1 MNRVVIDL
9 HKLQHNIDTV
19 NGWMERHGAS
29 WTLVTKVLCGHHDT
43 LRALQAIGVRSIG
56 DSRLTNIRA
65 IDRVYDNQENWYL
78 RLPHFSA
85 IPEIVE
91 RCEVSLNSEID
102 IIEAIN
108 LEARRQGRM
117 HRIIIMIE
125 LGDLREGILPGSL
138 VEFYEHV
145 FSLSNIEVLG
155 IGSNLGCLSGAVPS
169 VEQMMQLALYREL
182 LELKFKHPLP
192 MISAGSSAWLPMLPE
207 GRVPKEMNHFRIGE
221 SVFLGT
227 DLISG
232 GCLPDL
238 HDDAITLEGEIVEIK
253 EKGLIPL
260 VETHDSLSSFEYSDD
275 NEFTPGQR
283 GYRALLSVG
292 ALDTDIGGLRP
303 VDPGHR
309 VIGGSSDL
317 VVVYV
322 GDDDAGLRLGDSIRF
337 RLSYGALLKLMHSH
351 YIDKVVTPGIEQ
363 YSAGLDSAQQVD
375 VPRVIDME
383 DIATQP

>member
-1 MNRVVIDL
+1 MNRVRIDL
-9 HKLQHNIDTV
+9 HKLQHNIETI
-19 NGWMERHGAS
+19 NSWMERHGAS

-56 DSRLTNIRA
+56 DSRLNNIRA

-91 RCEVSLNSEID
+91 RCDVSLNSEID

-108 LEARRQGRM
+108 IEARRQGKI

-138 VEFYEHV
+138 IEFYEHV

-182 LELKFKHPLP
+182 LELKFKHDLP
-192 MISAGSSAWLPMLPE
+192 MISAGSSAWLPLLPE
-207 GRVPKEMNHFRIGE
+207 GRVPVEMNHFRIGE

-227 DLISG
+227 NLISG

-238 HDDAITLEGEIVEIK
+238 FDDAITLEGEIVEIK

-260 VETHDSLSSFEYSDD
+260 VETHDALSSFEYNDP
-275 NEFTPGQR
+275 EQFTPGQR

-292 ALDTDIGGLRP
+292 QLDTDIGGLTP
-303 VDPGHR
+303 VDPSQT

-317 VVVYV
+317 IVVYV
-322 GDDDAGLRLGDSIRF
+322 GDDDAGLSLGDTISF
-337 RLSYGALLKLMHSH
+337 KLSYGALLKLMHSR
-351 YIDKVVTPGIEQ
+351 YIDKVVSPGIEQ
-363 YSAGLDSAQQVD
+363 YRSSLGDKSHVE
-375 VPRVIDME
+375 VPRVIEGE
-383 DIATQP
+383 DIKAQR